1 MSSTGLGTAAVAK
14 IFLAM
19 SVLPAPTV
27 SGIPRAL
34 ESQPLRPVQ
43 KVSTR
48 SYGEAAPGVV
58 IAPSATTAFITKDRY
73 ADTARETTSC
83 EELVG
88 EIRGWSLLDADWDGE
103 GAVKPLPQSLK
114 EAVSFV
120 RLLGEIPLP
129 EPMVLSS
136 GHAALYWNESDL
148 YADLEFL
155 GDGRI
160 AYFIKRHGDKHK
172 GVLAFDSTEMPIVFP
187 VLIRA

>member
-1 MSSTGLGTAAVAK
+1 MPSTTFGTAAAAK

-19 SVLPAPTV
+19 SVLPAPTI
-27 SGIPRAL
+27 SDIPRTL
-34 ESQPLRPVQ
+34 VPQPRPAQNVT
-43 KVSTR
+43 TR
-48 SYGEAAPGVV
+48 SYGEVIPGVV
-58 IAPSATTAFITKDRY
+58 ITPSATASSIAEDRY
-73 ADTARETTSC
+73 TGSARETTSC

-88 EIRGWSLLDADWDGE
+88 EIRGWSLLKADWDGE

-120 RLLGEIPLP
+120 RLLGEIPVP

-136 GHAALYWNESDL
+136 GHAALYWSEGDL

-160 AYFIKRHGDKHK
+160 AYFVKHHGDKHK
-172 GVLAFDSTEMPIVFP
+172 GVLAFDSTDMPVVFP
-187 VLIRA
+187 ALIKA